1 MNIQYSKWN
10 KNEMKILNNSLRNIL
25 DIKEPQ
31 LYFPIM
37 SLFFYIH
44 NTPNSHRLIDFKRNN
59 YIKEILSI
67 ENSNCFSNFFGSQ
80 VSSESKK
87 AIHFDVLSMIPLFLA
102 ALTPLFFSV
111 K

>member
-25 DIKEPQ
+25 DTKEPQ

-59 YIKEILSI
+59 YIKEILSGH
-67 ENSNCFSNFFGSQ
+67 C
-80 VSSESKK
+80 
-87 AIHFDVLSMIPLFLA
+87 
-102 ALTPLFFSV
+102 LTPV
-111 K
+111 R